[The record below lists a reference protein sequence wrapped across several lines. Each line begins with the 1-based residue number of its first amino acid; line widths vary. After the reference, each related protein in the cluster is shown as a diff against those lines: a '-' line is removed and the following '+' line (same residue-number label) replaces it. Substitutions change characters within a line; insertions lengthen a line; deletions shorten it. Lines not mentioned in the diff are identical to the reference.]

1 MLRRHF
7 LTLAG
12 ATLALR
18 AHAQGTQA
26 SSLTYGQSVGVL
38 TLDPAHGSY
47 TLYPAGS
54 EAALC
59 LYDGLLTFAPD
70 MTIVPQL
77 AESWTM
83 ADDLG
88 SCMLKLRSG
97 AHFHDGTP

>member
-7 LTLAG
+7 LTLA
-12 ATLALR
+12 AAALALR
-18 AHAQGTQA
+18 AHAQGTQT

-38 TLDPAHGSY
+38 ALDPVHGSY

-59 LYDGLLTFAPD
+59 LYDGLLTFGPD

-77 AESWTM
+77 ARAGRRPMT
-83 ADDLG
+83 
-88 SCMLKLRSG
+88 
-97 AHFHDGTP
+97 